1 MESHLHRAIAQFID
15 YINQTFGTRI
25 RPPVGIAPVALI
37 ALLLLSLIWL
47 ASGVFQIEEG
57 SGGAVMR
64 FGQFVR
70 TAGPGLNYHLPYPFE
85 TVIKEKISYSRRVEI
100 GYRSGLDEE
109 MRYVPEESN
118 ILTSDEN
125 IVRLKCDVTWHIED
139 LPSFVFN
146 IRDMNAA
153 IRHIAQSAVREVIS
167 ETPISDILS
176 NKKQEIGNKIEI
188 LTQRI
193 VDNYRAGIRIEKVH
207 LLAAEPPAEVIES
220 YRDVQSSRA
229 DKEREINQAQAYWN
243 DTVTRAKGEVT
254 KIIQNAEGLSQ
265 ESVSHAMG
273 DTKRFEEVLVQYR
286 RSKDITK
293 RRIYLETMEQL
304 FSGNQKIVV
313 DSKVLPHLPLGS
325 SSRKNFA
332 LPDVHQSGEKLI
344 INKN

>member
-1 MESHLHRAIAQFID
+1 MESSLNRMIAEFVD
-15 YINQTFGTRI
+15 RINQTFGTRI
-25 RPPVGIAPVALI
+25 RPPVGIKPVIGIILTSF
-37 ALLLLSLIWL
+37 LFVWL

-70 TAGPGLNYHLPYPFE
+70 IAGPGLNYHLPSPFE
-85 TVIKEKISYSRRVEI
+85 SVIKEKISYSRRVEI
-100 GYRSGLDEE
+100 GYRSGLDEG

-139 LPSFVFN
+139 LSSFVFN
-146 IRDMNAA
+146 VRDTNSA

-193 VDNYRAGIRIEKVH
+193 VDNYGAGIRIEKVH
-207 LLAAEPPAEVIES
+207 LLAAEPPAEVINA

-243 DTVTRAKGEVT
+243 DTVTRAKGEAT
-254 KIIQNAEGLSQ
+254 KIMQNAEGLSQ
-265 ESVSHAMG
+265 ESVSHALG

-286 RSKDITK
+286 RSKDITR
-293 RRIYLETMEQL
+293 RRIYLETVERIL
-304 FSGNQKIVV
+304 SGNHKIVV
-313 DSKVLPHLPLGS
+313 DGKVLPHLPLG
-325 SSRKNFA
+325 KN
-332 LPDVHQSGEKLI
+332 LKKNDILGHTSQSIE
-344 INKN
+344 